1 VKKFISIVSAMLLV
15 FGFAASALAIHA
27 EIPSETQAV
36 VAKGG
41 TQITLGGELRVR
53 GEIQQNT
60 SDFYD
65 DTSDRKSYYDQ
76 RVRLRLQADV
86 TKNTTG
92 VIHLEG
98 GSATGDNFTWGGSN
112 GDATSGAKGIY
123 ASGNAKKTSLYVL
136 EAWIQHTGSGL
147 LGIPA
152 GLKVG
157 HMPLKLGNGLFFAHD
172 KFGDDAIVLFA
183 DPTKELHIGLL
194 TAKFAEGTDTANNDA
209 DAYVGL
215 LIYKPN
221 KDTSVGLDITYVD
234 DKKSNGLGGI
244 TIGNG
249 VNAVNIPT
257 HLWNFGLRGN
267 TTVSGL
273 GIYAD
278 VELQNGK
285 IEYDKVTGQTET
297 KLRGYAYMVGL
308 NYKIDP
314 VKVELE
320 YAYGS
325 GDDDATDN
333 KNKNFVT
340 SLGADKHFT
349 YVYEYRTKNAQGTAN
364 GGLVNTQYVKLGLS
378 SNLTKDLSGEI
389 QGYWLRAN
397 KKYSTA
403 YDSKNIGTEIDAK
416 VSYKI
421 DKNLVYWVEGGYL
434 WAGNFFKNFT
444 GDTSTAK
451 KVDDA
456 YAVRHG
462 IQLNF

>member
-1 VKKFISIVSAMLLV
+1 MKKFLAIIASLALV
-15 FGFAASALAIHA
+15 LGFAASAFAIHA
-27 EIPSETQAV
+27 EIPSETQAI
-36 VAKGG
+36 VAKGS
-41 TQITLGGELRVR
+41 TQITLGGQLRVR

-60 SDFYD
+60 SDFFSD
-65 DTSDRKSYYDQ
+65 KSDRKSYYDQ

-98 GSATGDNFTWGGSN
+98 GTNKDDNFKWGDNSS
-112 GDATSGAKGIY
+112 SGASGIY
-123 ASGNAKKTSLYVL
+123 ATGNAKKSSLYIL
-136 EAWIQHTGSGL
+136 EAWIQHKGTGL

-152 GLKVG
+152 GIKVG
-157 HMPLKLGNGLFFAHD
+157 HMPLKLGNGLFFDHS
-172 KFGDDAIVLFA
+172 KFGDDAIVFFM
-183 DPTKELHIGLL
+183 DPIKELHIGLL
-194 TAKFAEGTDTANNDA
+194 TAKFADNVASDTANNDA

-215 LIYKPN
+215 MVYKPN
-221 KDTSVGLDITYVD
+221 KDTNISFDVTYVD
-234 DKKSNGLGGI
+234 DKRSNGLGGI
-244 TIGNG
+244 TYGNTP
-249 VNAVNIPT
+249 NIVNIPT
-257 HLWNFGLRGN
+257 HLWNFGLRGDTN
-267 TTVSGL
+267 ISGF

-285 IEYDKVTGQTET
+285 IEYDKVAGLDET

-308 NYKIDP
+308 NYKLDP

-325 GDDDATDN
+325 GDDDSNDN

-340 SLGADKHFT
+340 SLGSDKHFT
-349 YVYEYRTKNAQGTAN
+349 YVYEYRTKNAQGTQY
-364 GGLVNTQYVKLGLS
+364 GGLTNTQYVKLGLS
-378 SNLTKDLSGEI
+378 SNLTKDLTGEI
-389 QGYWLRAN
+389 QGYWLRAS
-397 KKYSTA
+397 KKYSAT

-434 WAGNFFKNFT
+434 WAGNFWKNFT

-456 YAVRHG
+456 YAIRHG
-462 IQLNF
+462 IQLSF